1 MIELLGI
8 LLLSVLSALVP
19 LVNIEAIL
27 AVAAANGVGSTTML
41 VTAAAFGQMTGK
53 VLWYLGGKNF
63 DRFPWVADKASKPKV
78 QAALA
83 RWHDRAVGRPWFTA
97 GLLFVSAF
105 AGVPPYAVMAVLAG
119 VLRVPFVV
127 FFLSGLVG
135 RALRFW
141 VIVSGTT
148 TILSF

>member
-8 LLLSVLSALVP
+8 LLLSFLSALVP

-27 AVAAANGVGSTTML
+27 AVAAANGVGSTGML
-41 VTAAAFGQMTGK
+41 VTAAAVGQMIGK
-53 VLWYLGGKNF
+53 VLWYLGGQNF
-63 DRFPWVADKASKPKV
+63 DRFPWVAEKAAKPKV
-78 QAALA
+78 QAALD

-127 FFLSGLVG
+127 FFASGLVG